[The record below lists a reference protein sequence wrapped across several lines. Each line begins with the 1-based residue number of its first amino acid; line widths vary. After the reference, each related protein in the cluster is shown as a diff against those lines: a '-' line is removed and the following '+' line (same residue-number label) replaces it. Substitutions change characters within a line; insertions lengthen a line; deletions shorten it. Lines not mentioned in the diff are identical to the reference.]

1 MTRNRIAK
9 GLAGV
14 SLLLANAALLFL
26 AFWPYSYKGTAV
38 STDGRVLGETSA
50 SLIEENGMG
59 VLVWLIIPV
68 VPCLVAFLVTLSRI
82 RGGRVIMWTMAVLL
96 LLFGFVSILSIGAFY
111 LPAALALIIAAATAK
126 ASDTRSLSA

>member
-26 AFWPYSYKGTAV
+26 AFWPYSYQSQTMSA
-38 STDGRVLGETSA
+38 DGGVVDETSA

-68 VPCLVAFLVTLSRI
+68 IMCLVAFLVTLSRI
-82 RGGRVIMWTMAVLL
+82 RGGKVILWAMAVLL
-96 LLFGFVSILSIGAFY
+96 LLFGLVSIFSIGAFY

-126 ASDTRSLSA
+126 IPSIRNLSA

>member
-1 MTRNRIAK
+1 MTRNRIAM

-14 SLLLANAALLFL
+14 SLLLTNAALLFL

-38 STDGRVLGETSA
+38 STDGGVVDETSA
-50 SLIEENGMG
+50 SLIEQNGMG

-68 VPCLVAFLVTLSRI
+68 VLCLVAFLVTLSRI
-82 RGGRVIMWTMAVLL
+82 RGGKVIMWAMAVLL
-96 LLFGFVSILSIGAFY
+96 LLFGLVSILSIGAFY

-126 ASDTRSLSA
+126 TSDTRSLSA

>member
-38 STDGRVLGETSA
+38 STDGGVVDETSA
-50 SLIEENGMG
+50 SLIEQNGMG

-68 VPCLVAFLVTLSRI
+68 VLCLVAFLVTLSRI
-82 RGGRVIMWTMAVLL
+82 RGGRVIMWAMAVLL
-96 LLFGFVSILSIGAFY
+96 LLFGLVSILSIGAFY

-126 ASDTRSLSA
+126 TSNIGSLPA

>member
-14 SLLLANAALLFL
+14 SLLLASAALLFL
-26 AFWPYSYKGTAV
+26 AFWPYSYQSQTMSA
-38 STDGRVLGETSA
+38 DGGVVDESSA

-68 VPCLVAFLVTLSRI
+68 VMCLVAFLATLSRI
-82 RGGRVIMWTMAVLL
+82 RGGKVIIWAMAILL
-96 LLFGFVSILSIGAFY
+96 LLFGLVSIFSIGAFY

-126 ASDTRSLSA
+126 TPSIRSLSA

>member
-38 STDGRVLGETSA
+38 STDGGVVDETSA
-50 SLIEENGMG
+50 SLIEQNGMG

-68 VPCLVAFLVTLSRI
+68 VLCLVAFLVTLSRI
-82 RGGRVIMWTMAVLL
+82 RGGKVIMWAMAVLL
-96 LLFGFVSILSIGAFY
+96 LLFGLVSILSIGAFY

-126 ASDTRSLSA
+126 TSNIRSLSG

>member
-9 GLAGV
+9 RLAGV

-26 AFWPYSYKGTAV
+26 AFWPYSYQSQTM
-38 STDGRVLGETSA
+38 STDGGVVDETSA

-59 VLVWLIIPV
+59 VLVWLFIPV
-68 VPCLVAFLVTLSRI
+68 IMCLVAFLVTLSRI
-82 RGGRVIMWTMAVLL
+82 RGGKVIMWAMAVLL
-96 LLFGFVSILSIGAFY
+96 LLFGLVSIFSIGAFY

-126 ASDTRSLSA
+126 VPSIRSLSA